1 MKKSVLALLCTAAMA
16 ASLAGCQSDSVSTSS
31 DIGGAAD
38 NPAEITSAATSG
50 QTSAASTTS
59 AAKAPDQTLSTT
71 EIEPPSTTAVTNG
84 TTVSQTTAFSSAAP
98 TEQPVEI
105 PEEPIEITPLS
116 ENDIV
121 IEIAQ
126 GQEITSD
133 TDVLTLKVRYV
144 GDAEN
149 AQYCFGSYYTLKT
162 WDNSIGDWRE
172 VQFGENVF
180 FDELG
185 YLIGSDCP
193 ENSISV
199 WLKDDYYTEPLAA
212 GAYLVE
218 IEIDGI
224 VFSATF
230 DYKLKDDN
238 SGYIIDSA
246 EGRLTLVINE
256 IKDDRLICSLPW
268 PYPAQYEVMCETNG
282 FPELCVNDTIEV
294 IYAPMYKIE
303 DFLYRL
309 IPTEIGFSDFEL
321 EEGVDYKPVIYLYPE
336 QPTDVKVKLDY
347 NGKLTVTDPYH
358 GEGWEVTAQSD
369 GTLTTSDG
377 SVYPYLFWEGERNF
391 EYELTEGFCV
401 SGADTEKFLLE
412 KLSFLGLS
420 EKETADFTEFWLP
433 HMKNNAYNIIT
444 FRGEDYTDNAVL
456 DISPRPETVIR
467 VFMTVKPSDK
477 YVDIASQKL
486 EKAPERSGFTVVEW
500 GGTVIG

>member
-1 MKKSVLALLCTAAMA
+1 MA
-16 ASLAGCQSDSVSTSS
+16 ASLAGCQSDSVSASD

-38 NPAEITSAATSG
+38 KPAEITSSAASG
-50 QTSAASTTS
+50 QTSTASTTS
-59 AAKAPDQTLSTT
+59 AAKAPDETVVTTQTEQPPAST
-71 EIEPPSTTAVTNG
+71 SG
-84 TTVSQTTAFSSAAP
+84 TTVSQTTTFGSASTSEP
-98 TEQPVEI
+98 PVEI
-105 PEEPIEITPLS
+105 PDEPIEITPLS

-133 TDVLTLKVRYV
+133 TDVLTLKIRYV

-149 AQYCFGSYYTLKT
+149 AQYCFGCYYTLKT

-172 VQFGENVF
+172 VQFGENIG

-212 GAYLVE
+212 GSYLVE

-268 PYPAQYEVMCETNG
+268 PYPAQYEVMCETNS

-303 DFLYRL
+303 DRAILDKIEKAGL
-309 IPTEIGFSDFEL
+309 GPGSTKLDI
-321 EEGVDYKPVIYLYPE
+321 
-336 QPTDVKVKLDY
+336 KLDY
-347 NGKLTVTDPYH
+347 PAMLVPYSSGH
-358 GEGWEVTAQSD
+358 LVFRRLGYGGWRGSPKHELIVVDKD
-369 GTLTTSDG
+369 G
-377 SVYPYLFWEGERNF
+377 N
-391 EYELTEGFCV
+391 
-401 SGADTEKFLLE
+401 
-412 KLSFLGLS
+412 
-420 EKETADFTEFWLP
+420 
-433 HMKNNAYNIIT
+433 
-444 FRGEDYTDNAVL
+444 
-456 DISPRPETVIR
+456 ISPETPLM
-467 VFMTVKPSDK
+467 FD
-477 YVDIASQKL
+477 
-486 EKAPERSGFTVVEW
+486 
-500 GGTVIG
+500 

>member
-1 MKKSVLALLCTAAMA
+1 MKKSIFALLCTAAMA
-16 ASLAGCQSDSVSTSS
+16 ASLAGCQSDSVSTSD

-38 NPAEITSAATSG
+38 KPAEITSSATSG

-59 AAKAPDQTLSTT
+59 AAKAPDETVVTTQTEQPSVST
-71 EIEPPSTTAVTNG
+71 SGTTA
-84 TTVSQTTAFSSAAP
+84 SQTTTFGSASTSEP
-98 TEQPVEI
+98 PVEK

-133 TDVLTLKVRYV
+133 TDVLTLKIRYV

-149 AQYCFGSYYTLKT
+149 AQYCFGCYYTLKT

-172 VQFGENVF
+172 VQFGENIG

-199 WLKDDYYTEPLAA
+199 WLKDDYYTEPLGA
-212 GAYLVE
+212 GSYLVE
-218 IEIDGI
+218 IKIDGI

-303 DFLYRL
+303 NFLYRL

-336 QPTDVKVKLDY
+336 QPTDVSVKLDY
-347 NGKLTVTDPYH
+347 NGKLTVTDPYY
-358 GEGWEVTAQSD
+358 GDGWEVTAQPD

-401 SGADTEKFLLE
+401 SGADTESFLLE

-433 HMKNNAYNIIT
+433 HLKNNAYNIIT

-456 DISPRPETVIR
+456 DISPKPETVIR

-486 EKAPERSGFTVVEW
+486 ENAPERSGFTVVEW

>member
-1 MKKSVLALLCTAAMA
+1 MAM
-16 ASLAGCQSDSVSTSS
+16 SLAGCQSSSVSTAD

-38 NPAEITSAATSG
+38 KPAEITSAATSG
-50 QTSAASTTS
+50 QTSAASTTT
-59 AAKAPDQTLSTT
+59 AAKAPDETVVTT
-71 EIEPPSTTAVTNG
+71 ATEQPSTTAQTSS
-84 TTVSQTTAFSSAAP
+84 TTAQTTAFSSTVP
-98 TEQPVEI
+98 SERPIEI
-105 PEEPIEITPLS
+105 PEEPDEPIELLPLT

-133 TDVLTLKVRYV
+133 TDSLTLNIRYV

-149 AQYCFGSYYTLKT
+149 AQYCFGCYYTLKT

-172 VQFGENVF
+172 VQFGENIG

-199 WLKDDYYTEPLAA
+199 WLNDSYYAEPLAA
-212 GAYLVE
+212 GSYLVE

-224 VFSATF
+224 VFAATF
-230 DYKLKDDN
+230 EYKLIDEN
-238 SGYIIDSA
+238 SGYVIDSA

-268 PYPAQYEVMCETNG
+268 PYPAQYEVMCETAD

-294 IYAPMYKIE
+294 VYAPMYKIE

-309 IPTEIGFSDFEL
+309 IPDLIGFSDFEL

-336 QPTDVKVKLDY
+336 QPTDVSVKLDY
-347 NGKLTVTDPYH
+347 NGTLTVTDPYY
-358 GEGWEVTAQSD
+358 GNGWEVTAQPS
-369 GTLTTSDG
+369 GTLTCADG
-377 SVYPYLFWEGERNF
+377 SVYPYLFWEGERDF
-391 EYELTEGFCV
+391 EYELCEGFCV
-401 SGADTEKFLLE
+401 SGADTERFLLQ

-420 EKETADFTEFWLP
+420 EKETADFMEFWLP
-433 HMKNNAYNIIT
+433 HMEKNAYNIIT

-456 DISPRPETVIR
+456 DISPKPETVIR
-467 VFMTVKPSDK
+467 VFMTVKPSDE